1 MEIEAWVA
9 LIAATATTLSAGL
22 IGWQAWETRRSAES
36 SNKAAQASEAA
47 LVVANKSLELN
58 RKQAV
63 QSAKMVAEATRARLE
78 TNAPAVSIQFDRADA
93 AVPESFMVGTHSSS
107 GGFKKIEIGEQFQ
120 LPQDEGLWIYAVVK
134 VMFHN
139 DGLVPVTVLSQSTI
153 LPGSYE
159 YASWVES
166 FRIDVGRSAKM
177 GLAVGT
183 SLARWAD
190 MGGDMM
196 RSRGESG
203 WSTALSGDSGV
214 RLSQT
219 IRITGTVL
227 EPGQKS
233 GDFVLRRFGPD
244 HNYPS
249 YLVLDDPKRTYV
261 IGGQEATELAPAEET
276 EAEGSV
282 DT

>member
-1 MEIEAWVA
+1 
-9 LIAATATTLSAGL
+9 
-22 IGWQAWETRRSAES
+22 
-36 SNKAAQASEAA
+36 
-47 LVVANKSLELN
+47 
-58 RKQAV
+58 
-63 QSAKMVAEATRARLE
+63 MVAEATRARLE
-78 TNAPAVSIQFDRADA
+78 TNAPAVSIQFDGGEA
-93 AVPESFMVGTHSSS
+93 AVPDSFMVGKHSYRS
-107 GGFKKIEIGEQFQ
+107 GFKRIEFGEQFQ
-120 LPQDEGLWIYAVVK
+120 LPQDEDLWTYAVFK

-153 LPGSYE
+153 HPGSYE

-166 FRIDVGRSAKM
+166 FRLDVGRSSKM

-190 MGGDMM
+190 FAGNRM

-203 WSTALSGDSGV
+203 WSTALNGDSGV

-219 IRITGTVL
+219 IRIEGIVL
-227 EPGQKS
+227 ESGQKV

-249 YLVLDDPKRTYV
+249 YLVLDDPKRTYW
-261 IGGQEATELAPAEET
+261 IGGLEATELAPKGEI
-276 EAEGSV
+276 
-282 DT
+282 